1 MSLTTVKAYFTRSLT
16 DPAAGTMT
24 VEVLN
29 DLSNI
34 IQSKN
39 IELPKQKSDLISLT
53 NELWNSDNKP
63 SIWAP
68 KESDGNEEIALLSSV
83 ESRNWF
89 QKEIVDYTLKNYTST
104 DEESIESQYR
114 IALQVPESAKEDIFA
129 KSEANL
135 ENTKNSLNNARD
147 ENILE
152 YEANKIT
159 RDEALNSNEPEL
171 DDLGMPVAT
180 GDTGHHD
187 SEPPSAAD
195 LIERILEE
203 GKTSSPGQR
212 PTRDVGAR
220 NQYQKNIMQNGTANL
235 SRFGL
240 MGEELNE
247 PVPEI
252 LSYAGDWHR
261 EGKNNSGIIAGRD
274 EHYRLRGHTK
284 SGAIYMYAGRSPHN
298 IATEINDGILESG
311 WSNTNLKKPNNLIQ
325 DAAYLYLSQKSDPSP
340 LLRVAEGTYG
350 KRKGVKYPRLGLSL
364 AAIKADDVVIMA
376 RETGIRLITG
386 TDRKNSKGGDILG
399 KFGIDLIAGNDDSDL
414 QPLVKGDNLLLYLK
428 GLSKAVDELHAVT
441 YSFLTSQIEFNSTV
455 ANHRHY
461 DPFCIML
468 GSVGIGD
475 PKSVLEGQN
484 LQSDTCMQAGIK
496 TILEGVQQQFNAAK
510 GALNRV
516 NNDFNALNNVGKYK
530 ILSERNRTN

>member
-1 MSLTTVKAYFTRSLT
+1 MSLTTVKAYFTKSLSNSN
-16 DPAAGTMT
+16 AGTLT

-34 IQSKN
+34 VQSKN
-39 IELPKQKSDLISLT
+39 IELPKQKSDLLNLSA
-53 NELWNSDNKP
+53 ELWKADNKP
-63 SIWAP
+63 SIWSHPTETTPEAV
-68 KESDGNEEIALLSSV
+68 LLSNI
-83 ESRNWF
+83 EAKKWF

-104 DEESIESQYR
+104 DEESIEAQYR
-114 IALQVPESAKEDIFA
+114 IALYVPESAKEEIFSQSA
-129 KSEANL
+129 AALAE
-135 ENTKNSLNNARD
+135 TKTSLDDSQNA
-147 ENILE
+147 LVSE
-152 YEANKIT
+152 YENNKTTIE
-159 RDEALNSNEPEL
+159 EALNTTTSEAASL
-171 DDLGMPVAT
+171 DGT
-180 GDTGHHD
+180 ISHGDINSD
-187 SEPPSAAD
+187 PPNAAA

-203 GKTSSPGQR
+203 GKASTAGQR
-212 PTRDVGAR
+212 PTRDIGAR
-220 NQYQKNIMQNGTANL
+220 NQYQKNLAQFGTMNL
-235 SRFGL
+235 KRFGL

-247 PVPEI
+247 PVPEV
-252 LSYAGDWHR
+252 LSYVGDWHR

-298 IATEINDGILESG
+298 IVTEINDGILESG

-364 AAIKADDVVIMA
+364 AALKADDVVIMA

-428 GLSKAVDELHAVT
+428 GLSKAVDELHAIT
-441 YSFLTSQIEFNSTV
+441 YNFLTSQIEFNGTV
-455 ANHRHY
+455 AKHRHY
-461 DPFCIML
+461 DPFCLFL
-468 GSVGIGD
+468 GTIGIGD

-496 TILEGVQQQFNAAK
+496 SMLEGVQQQFNAAK
-510 GALNRV
+510 GSLNRI
-516 NNDFNALNNVGKYK
+516 NNDFNALNDIGKYK